1 MAETLSYAHHRRF
14 HPWFHFFVVPVLTIN
29 FLVHLWFAV
38 THATQWRVWW
48 AVVVATAL
56 LSLAFIARVYPLR
69 LQDRV
74 IRLEETL
81 RLARVLP
88 PDLQPRIGE
97 LSSGDLIGLRFAPDA
112 DVPDIVRAICAGECK
127 GREQVKQRI
136 KGEWRPDKM
145 RI

>member
-14 HPWFHFFVVPVLTIN
+14 HPWFHFFVIPVLAIH
-29 FLVHLWFAV
+29 FVMQLWLAV
-38 THATQWRVWW
+38 MHPLEWRTWW
-48 AVVVATAL
+48 SVVVASAL

-69 LQDRV
+69 IQDRV

-88 PDLQPRIGE
+88 AGMQPRIAD

-112 DVPDIVRAICAGECK
+112 ELPDLVRSICAGECK

-136 KGEWRPDKM
+136 KGVWRADKM